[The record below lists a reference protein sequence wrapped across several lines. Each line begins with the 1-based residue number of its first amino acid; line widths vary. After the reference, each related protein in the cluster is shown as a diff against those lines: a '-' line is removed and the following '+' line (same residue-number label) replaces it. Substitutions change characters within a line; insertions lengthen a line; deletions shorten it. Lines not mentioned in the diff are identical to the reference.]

1 MKKTKTLALLASI
14 LMLVATLTSCEK
26 FALEESG
33 TNTHDANAN
42 VIIRVDKIGNID
54 FEPLT
59 KASEKNISDVCS
71 RLSFAVFDGEEK
83 VAIDNQVSTDNGFG
97 RAGFKLDEGEYRLVV
112 VGHNGAGNC
121 TISAPEKIKFS
132 NNKLTD
138 TFYYCGRLSVSEDGA
153 ETDIPLKRAVS
164 RICVH
169 INDEKLPT
177 DAHSIKF
184 YYTGG
189 SSTLDATTGTGCV
202 NSRQTESFKLSEDVR
217 DYTVYTFPHADSNTI
232 SMTITIL
239 DPDGK
244 TLNTF
249 KNESMK
255 VACNH
260 TTQANITLN
269 GKSSGGSSSGGIHIT
284 FDDDWGEDIEGGSFE

>member
-1 MKKTKTLALLASI
+1 M
-14 LMLVATLTSCEK
+14 
-26 FALEESG
+26 
-33 TNTHDANAN
+33 
-42 VIIRVDKIGNID
+42 
-54 FEPLT
+54 
-59 KASEKNISDVCS
+59 
-71 RLSFAVFDGEEK
+71 
-83 VAIDNQVSTDNGFG
+83 
-97 RAGFKLDEGEYRLVV
+97 
-112 VGHNGAGNC
+112 
-121 TISAPEKIKFS
+121 
-132 NNKLTD
+132 
-138 TFYYCGRLSVSEDGA
+138 
-153 ETDIPLKRAVS
+153 
-164 RICVH
+164 
-169 INDEKLPT
+169 
-177 DAHSIKF
+177 
-184 YYTGG
+184 
-189 SSTLDATTGTGCV
+189 